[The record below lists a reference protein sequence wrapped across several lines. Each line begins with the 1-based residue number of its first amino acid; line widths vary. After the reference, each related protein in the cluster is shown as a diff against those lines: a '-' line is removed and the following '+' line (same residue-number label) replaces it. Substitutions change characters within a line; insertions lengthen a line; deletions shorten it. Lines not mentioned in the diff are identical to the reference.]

1 MDSAGAIGTDGG
13 KEVLRFQSMSDVIKF
28 LAVTCEEDRP
38 TSRSVSNTDNV
49 TLYVLRAVGS
59 WSERLIEASMT

>member
-1 MDSAGAIGTDGG
+1 MDSAGTIGTDGG

-28 LAVTCEEDRP
+28 LAVACEEDCP
-38 TSRSVSNTDNV
+38 ASRSVSNTDNV
-49 TLYVLRAVGS
+49 TLYVLMTVES